1 MPESCTSGQCRRGGA
16 QAPHDG
22 IVGCVSVS
30 LEDAD
35 KDTGEFPEDDGHV
48 STKPGGPCHPCEYTT
63 STLIRKVNIMKNFWK
78 IPSGALL
85 VALALPAYASGNTH
99 ETDDAA
105 TAEPMAAGLILPRMD
120 AVEGRRLFA
129 SKGCVVCHSVNGV
142 GGEDAPM
149 LDAEL
154 MDLPMNPFD
163 FAARMWRGAEAM
175 VELQRDELGDVIELE
190 GEELASIV
198 AFVHDADE
206 QAKFSNA
213 DIPENVQQM
222 MVHTEEKDDD
232 HAD

>member
-1 MPESCTSGQCRRGGA
+1 
-16 QAPHDG
+16 
-22 IVGCVSVS
+22 
-30 LEDAD
+30 
-35 KDTGEFPEDDGHV
+35 
-48 STKPGGPCHPCEYTT
+48 
-63 STLIRKVNIMKNFWK
+63 MKNFWK